1 LGSTSYPQA
10 IGLAS
15 SWDDELM
22 EEVAAAIGK
31 ETKSRGINQCLSP
44 TINIARDPRCGR
56 TEETYGEDPYLTTR
70 MAVAFVKGVQS
81 QGVAATPK
89 HYAANF
95 VGIGGRDSNEIQ
107 LSERVLREIYF
118 PAFKACVK
126 EANALSIMAAYN
138 SLDGIPCSSHKWL
151 LTDVLRKEWRFKG
164 FVVSDYFSVVYLYE
178 KHNVAG
184 TKAEAAKQAVK
195 AGLDIEFPQTDCFAA
210 LVDLVKKGK
219 LSIKVLNESV
229 RRILWVKFWLGLFD
243 NPYVDPEYAEKIC
256 DCSEHRKLALKAAQK
271 SIVLLKNNK
280 NILPLRKNIKSI
292 AVIGPNAYKA
302 RLGGYS
308 GKEIKVVTALEG
320 IKNRALKNIKVNF
333 AKGCDVAGKSRTGF
347 KTAAEIAQK
356 SDVAV
361 LFMGNSDRTEG
372 ESKDRCN
379 LDLPGVQEEL
389 IEEICNTGTPVIV
402 VLISGSAVTMS
413 WWIDR
418 AQAVI
423 EAWYPGEEGGNAI
436 ADIIF
441 GNYNP
446 GGHLP
451 ITFPKITGQLPLYYN
466 HKPSGR
472 VDDYAGLRG
481 EQTQFPFGYGLSYT
495 KFKLGKPR
503 LKKSTIRKNESTS
516 VLVDVTNTGK
526 VIGDEVMQMYIRDKV
541 SSVSRPVKELKGF
554 QRITLKPGQKK
565 TVSLDIKAEHLAF
578 YNIDMKYVVEPG
590 EFEIMVGN
598 SSRDENLQKIL
609 LYVRG

>member
-1 LGSTSYPQA
+1 
-10 IGLAS
+10 
-15 SWDDELM
+15 
-22 EEVAAAIGK
+22 
-31 ETKSRGINQCLSP
+31 
-44 TINIARDPRCGR
+44 
-56 TEETYGEDPYLTTR
+56 
-70 MAVAFVKGVQS
+70 
-81 QGVAATPK
+81 
-89 HYAANF
+89 
-95 VGIGGRDSNEIQ
+95 
-107 LSERVLREIYF
+107 
-118 PAFKACVK
+118 
-126 EANALSIMAAYN
+126 
-138 SLDGIPCSSHKWL
+138 
-151 LTDVLRKEWRFKG
+151 
-164 FVVSDYFSVVYLYE
+164 
-178 KHNVAG
+178 
-184 TKAEAAKQAVK
+184 
-195 AGLDIEFPQTDCFAA
+195 
-210 LVDLVKKGK
+210 
-219 LSIKVLNESV
+219 
-229 RRILWVKFWLGLFD
+229 
-243 NPYVDPEYAEKIC
+243 
-256 DCSEHRKLALKAAQK
+256 
-271 SIVLLKNNK
+271 
-280 NILPLRKNIKSI
+280 
-292 AVIGPNAYKA
+292 
-302 RLGGYS
+302 
-308 GKEIKVVTALEG
+308 
-320 IKNRALKNIKVNF
+320 
-333 AKGCDVAGKSRTGF
+333 
-347 KTAAEIAQK
+347 
-356 SDVAV
+356 
-361 LFMGNSDRTEG
+361 MGNSDRTEG